1 LNRYLWQCWIGAGLG
16 TEPSIAIEHINCL
29 PDTGNRYSNDV
40 IRNFKDENTRQVFE
54 EGSNRRWNNI
64 ASVARRKLLMIHA
77 AHLLAELNLPPAN
90 RLEAL
95 HGDRE
100 GQHSIRIN
108 DQFRICFEWKADG
121 AHKVEI
127 ADYH

>member
-1 LNRYLWQCWIGAGLG
+1 
-16 TEPSIAIEHINCL
+16 
-29 PDTGNRYSNDV
+29 V
-40 IRNFKDENTRQVFE
+40 IQNFKDENTKQVFE

-77 AHLLAELNLPPAN
+77 AHILAELKLPPAN

-100 GQHSIRIN
+100 GQHSIRVN

>member
-1 LNRYLWQCWIGAGLG
+1 MRDLNGLHG
-16 TEPSIAIEHINCL
+16 VFTVYRIPESGIM
-29 PDTGNRYSNDV
+29 DDV
-40 IRNFKDENTRQVFE
+40 IRSFKDQNTKQLFEN
-54 EGSNRRWNNI
+54 GSNRRWNNI
-64 ASVARRKLLMIHA
+64 ASIARRKLLMIHTA
-77 AHLLAELNLPPAN
+77 QILADLNSPPAN

-108 DQFRICFEWKADG
+108 DQYRVCFEWEADG
-121 AHKVEI
+121 AHEVEI